1 MIDKQN
7 GFTLVELS
15 IVILIMGLIIGG
27 LAMPLST
34 QLENGRI
41 RDTRGQL
48 AEMEAALQGFAIV
61 NGHLPCPAVPGSNG
75 LSATLAGGCVS
86 QHGFIPAST
95 LGLVGSRN
103 DDNLLL
109 DSWAS
114 PLRYSVSS
122 SDVDTDG
129 DWDFVAPGEMRDVSI
144 SVLNPD
150 LVVCSSAAG
159 ASPVACSGPA
169 TTLTGTAPAIV
180 YSMGKDWGSFGS
192 ADQQENVG
200 TTLGGGP
207 SGTSYQVASNIVFVN
222 RRMSDQVG
230 SEFDDIVFWTSPSR
244 LYHRLVAGEQLP

>member
-1 MIDKQN
+1 MNRQN

-41 RDTRGQL
+41 RETRDQL

-75 LSATLAGGCVS
+75 LSATLAGGCVT

-95 LGLVGSRN
+95 LGLVGARN

-109 DSWAS
+109 DAWAS
-114 PLRYSVSS
+114 PVRFSVSAA
-122 SDVDTDG
+122 DADGDG

-144 SVLNPD
+144 ASLTPD
-150 LVVCSSAAG
+150 LVVCSAAAG
-159 ASPVACSGPA
+159 ASSHNSTPR
-169 TTLTGTAPAIV
+169 
-180 YSMGKDWGSFGS
+180 
-192 ADQQENVG
+192 
-200 TTLGGGP
+200 P
-207 SGTSYQVASNIVFVN
+207 S
-222 RRMSDQVG
+222 QVG
-230 SEFDDIVFWTSPSR
+230 M
-244 LYHRLVAGEQLP
+244 